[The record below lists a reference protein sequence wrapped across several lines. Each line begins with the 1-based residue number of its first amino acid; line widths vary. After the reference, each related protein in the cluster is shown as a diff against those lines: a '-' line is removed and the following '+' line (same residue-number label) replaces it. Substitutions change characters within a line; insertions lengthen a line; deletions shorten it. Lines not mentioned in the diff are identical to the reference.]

1 MPLYLV
7 TSLYDEGISA
17 ANFRVVEAASK
28 RDIAVHMLEHP
39 EQWAF
44 FLRRSF
50 PRDWRGAGPHLGSLL
65 DCTHDL
71 GMTPER
77 FLELI
82 DMTWV
87 DGDSAAQLA
96 IHEITVSPL
105 AAVHTQPQCAGE
117 AEQGTVMHQPREF

>member
-7 TSLYDEGISA
+7 TSLYDEGIST
-17 ANFRVVEAASK
+17 ANFCVVEAASK
-28 RDIAVHMLEHP
+28 RDIAVHMLTHP

-44 FLRRSF
+44 FLGRAF
-50 PRDWRGAGPHLGSLL
+50 PRDWRRAGSHLGSLL
-65 DCTHDL
+65 DCTRDPV
-71 GMTPER
+71 MTPER
-77 FLELI
+77 LLELI

-117 AEQGTVMHQPREF
+117 ADKGMVRHETGEC

>member
-17 ANFRVVEAASK
+17 TNFRVVEAASK
-28 RDIAVHMLEHP
+28 RDIAVHMLTHP

-44 FLRRSF
+44 FLQRAF
-50 PRDWRGAGPHLGSLL
+50 PRDWRRAGPHLGSLL
-65 DCTHDL
+65 DCTRDP

-96 IHEITVSPL
+96 IHEITVSLL
-105 AAVHTQPQCAGE
+105 AAVDTQPQFAGE
-117 AEQGTVMHQPREF
+117 ADKGMVRHETREC

>member
-7 TSLYDEGISA
+7 TSLYDEGIST
-17 ANFRVVEAASK
+17 ANFCVVEAASK
-28 RDIAVHMLEHP
+28 RDIAVHMLAHP
-39 EQWAF
+39 AQWAF
-44 FLRRSF
+44 FLQRAF

-65 DCTHDL
+65 DCTHDPT
-71 GMTPER
+71 MTPER

-96 IHEITVSPL
+96 IHHITVYAL
-105 AAVHTQPQCAGE
+105 AAVDTQPKFA
-117 AEQGTVMHQPREF
+117 R

>member
-17 ANFRVVEAASK
+17 TNFRVVEAASK
-28 RDIAVHMLEHP
+28 RDIAAHMLAHP
-39 EQWAF
+39 DRWAF
-44 FLRRSF
+44 FLGRSL
-50 PRDWRGAGPHLGSLL
+50 PRDWRGPRTNLGSLL
-65 DCTHDL
+65 DCAHDPA
-71 GMTPER
+71 MTPEW

-105 AAVHTQPQCAGE
+105 AAVQTQP
-117 AEQGTVMHQPREF
+117 